1 MAGHTRTDLPRGM
14 RRLVIRG
21 ETWGW
26 RFGQDVP
33 IVAPDGR
40 RFKVDLRDL
49 TGLDWNEIERGT
61 HKRYFSAEPQ
71 RVVSYIDR
79 TLLGYTDA
87 SGFPRGVL
95 PRDWRPELRKGWIGV
110 HGPRGLW
117 QWKPHPWVIHL
128 RSPEDVST
136 MTRIYHLLDMPVD
149 EWADIKA
156 AAIVAAGSTVD
167 AEIRRGREKDMR
179 SSVEGFFGWE
189 GQGLP
194 HPTEKQVLAYIGRL
208 IEGKSEREKTREAA

>member
-1 MAGHTRTDLPRGM
+1 MAGQTRTDLPRGM

-26 RFGQDVP
+26 RFGRDVP

-61 HKRYFSAEPQ
+61 HKRYFSTEPQ
-71 RVVSYIDR
+71 QVVSYIDR
-79 TLLGYTDA
+79 TLLGYTDGA
-87 SGFPRGVL
+87 GFPRGVL
-95 PRDWRPELRKGWIGV
+95 PADWRPALRKGWLGV

-117 QWKPHPWVIHL
+117 QWRPHPWVIQL
-128 RSPEDVST
+128 RSPEDVSSE
-136 MTRIYHLLDMPVD
+136 TRIYHLLDMTVN
-149 EWADIKA
+149 EWAGIKA
-156 AAIVAAGSTVD
+156 AAIVASGSTVD
-167 AEIRRGREKDMR
+167 AEIRRPRENGMR
-179 SSVEGFFGWE
+179 ASVDGFFGWE

-194 HPTEKQVLAYIGRL
+194 EPTGKQVLAYIGRMT
-208 IEGKSEREKTREAA
+208 EGRPERQNQREAA

>member
-26 RFGQDVP
+26 RFGRDVP

-40 RFKVDLRDL
+40 RFRVDLRDL
-49 TGLDWNEIERGT
+49 TGLDWYEIERGT

-71 RVVSYIDR
+71 RIVSYIDR
-79 TLLGYTDA
+79 TLLGYTDG

-95 PRDWRPELRKGWIGV
+95 PRDWRPELRRGWVGI

-117 QWKPHPWVIHL
+117 QWRPHPWMIQL
-128 RSPEDVST
+128 RSPEDVSSEA
-136 MTRIYHLLDMPVD
+136 RIYHLLGMSVE
-149 EWADIKA
+149 EWADMKA

-167 AEIRRGREKDMR
+167 DELRRTGENGTRTG
-179 SSVEGFFGWE
+179 VEGFFGWE
-189 GQGLP
+189 GPGLP
-194 HPTEKQVLAYIGRL
+194 VPTDRQVLAYIGRMV
-208 IEGKSEREKTREAA
+208 EGTTGRQDRREAA